1 MHYMLDLLRQKGQ
14 KIMKYNIEKA
24 SLKDSK
30 EILNLQNEY
39 KHNLISHTSLK
50 EDLEDKNKVYLV
62 AKIGSKEIVGAIG
75 ISLLVDHADIIII
88 ITKKN
93 YSNLGIASSLL
104 SESIDML
111 KKLNIA
117 KLFLEVRESNT
128 PAINLYEKFKFK
140 KISIRKNY
148 YPNNNENALVY
159 KIDIS
164 KT

>member
-14 KIMKYNIEKA
+14 KIMKHNIEKA

-39 KHNLISHTSLK
+39 RNNLISHTSLK
-50 EDLEDKNKVYLV
+50 EDLEDKNKIYLV

-88 ITKKN
+88 ITKKK
-93 YSNLGIASSLL
+93 YSNFGIASSLL

-159 KIDIS
+159 SLDIS
-164 KT
+164 KI

>member
-14 KIMKYNIEKA
+14 KIMKYSIEKA

-39 KHNLISHTSLK
+39 RNNLISHTSLK

-159 KIDIS
+159 SLDIS
-164 KT
+164 KI